1 MELVLITPDRVVTPF
16 LKVTGQDESELAGVA
31 FDPSARRLYVS
42 SQRGLGG
49 AGATYE
55 ISGPFREGR
64 PRERPTSTLAEVAA
78 GDGDDGSDLAVPLTV
93 AGVGVG
99 AAAAGALVW
108 RSRRSNASTRPSP

>member
-1 MELVLITPDRVVTPF
+1 
-16 LKVTGQDESELAGVA
+16 VA
-31 FDPSARRLYVS
+31 FDPSGRHLLVS

-64 PRERPTSTLAEVAA
+64 PRARPTSTLAEVAA
-78 GDGDDGSDLAVPLTV
+78 GDGDDGSELAVPLTV

-108 RSRRSNASTRPSP
+108 RARRSSAPAPPAS